1 MCDVLHHSTS
11 IKFYIVIPQVNDDT
25 LPDKYQGQERRI
37 SLRMSEVDSEQK
49 KYSSFWVGIQRRVA
63 IKKDTPLIGKKLTFS
78 QVKEI
83 QKLKVSSVLIHH

>member
-1 MCDVLHHSTS
+1 
-11 IKFYIVIPQVNDDT
+11 
-25 LPDKYQGQERRI
+25 
-37 SLRMSEVDSEQK
+37 MSEVDSEQK